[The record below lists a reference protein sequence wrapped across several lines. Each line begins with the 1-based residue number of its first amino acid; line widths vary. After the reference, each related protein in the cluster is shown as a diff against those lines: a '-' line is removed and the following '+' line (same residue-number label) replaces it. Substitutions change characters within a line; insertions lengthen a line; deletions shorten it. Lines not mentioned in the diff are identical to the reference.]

1 MSLKIR
7 SVSVNNQSIF
17 NQLIFDVEIPY
28 CTDYE
33 YPILISGILST
44 VNGNTEIATLIEY
57 RNDSEDIRINS
68 MDNHSHNNQ
77 DNNAKFKL
85 IADLSPK
92 AIEHIENIREKH
104 TPKDIEFKIEL
115 QVKYIRADYNCEAH
129 KKQISE
135 QQGTN
140 ATKGDQYNI
149 PFIKFRFE
157 QMQANY
163 KIEQSDWIAR
173 FAEKLGIGKF
183 LLLELNI
190 PEIKKNNGETLN
202 ETHEI
207 LKKKIKLVENFIKK
221 GEWYAAMTP
230 LKEFYETFKNVELKN
245 ELKDLLKED
254 CHEDLGID
262 NFFKG
267 IDSFYHFVCKYI
279 HPLDQTKRT
288 KAIPTANKED
298 VYLGYSLAI
307 SILNLIS
314 KKLVKKDEN
323 CK

>member
-17 NQLIFDVEIPY
+17 NQLIFEVDIPY
-28 CTDYE
+28 CTNFE
-33 YPILISGILST
+33 YPIQISGILST
-44 VNGNTEIATLIEY
+44 ANGNTEIATLIEY
-57 RNDSEDIRINS
+57 RNGSQDIRINS
-68 MDNHSHNNQ
+68 MDDNSHNNK
-77 DNNAKFKL
+77 DNNAIFKL

-115 QVKYIRADYNCEAH
+115 QVKYIQANY
-129 KKQISE
+129 K
-135 QQGTN
+135 GTY
-140 ATKGDQYNI
+140 ATKGDQFNI

-157 QMQANY
+157 QMQVNHT
-163 KIEQSDWIAR
+163 INQSDWIAR

-183 LLLELNI
+183 LLLELNV

-202 ETHEI
+202 ETHELLI
-207 LKKKIKLVENFIKK
+207 TKIKLVENFIKK